1 MSICLSKER
10 LMSLALRDHRI
21 VITAACL
28 IALVTF
34 GSRAGFG
41 LFLEPISSTHGWGR
55 EIFAVAIGIQN
66 IMWGIGQ
73 PIAGA
78 LADRYGTRRV
88 LIVGAVIYAAG
99 LMLMS
104 TATTPSMLHV
114 SAGFLIGV
122 GGAGA
127 SFTLVMAAVSRMVS
141 DERRSWALG
150 LIVASSSLGQFLIVP
165 LGQSFIDLYGW
176 MTALVLI
183 GFLVLAVLPLS
194 LPFDDRTKGSG
205 IAAQTLGQALKEAMG
220 HRSYLLLV
228 AGFFVC
234 GYHVAFIQTHLPAY
248 IVDAGIA
255 ARVGAYAIALVGL
268 FNIVGSYTAGVLG
281 GRWSKKNLLAMIYA
295 ARAVVI
301 ALYVTLPISETST
314 LFFAAAMGLLWLSTV
329 PLTSGLVAVMFG
341 PRYMATLFGI
351 VFLSHQMGAFLGV
364 WLGGWAYDTFG
375 SYTAVWWSGV
385 GLAVAAALIHLPISE
400 RPVARIAAPA

>member
-1 MSICLSKER
+1 MP
-10 LMSLALRDHRI
+10 LALRDPRV

-28 IALVTF
+28 IAVVTF
-34 GSRAGFG
+34 GARSGFG
-41 LFLEPISSTHGWGR
+41 LFLEPISATHGWGR
-55 EIFAVAIGIQN
+55 EIFAVSIGLQN
-66 IMWGIGQ
+66 IIWGIGQ

-78 LADRYGTRRV
+78 LADRFGTRRV
-88 LIVGAVIYAAG
+88 LVVGAVIYCLG
-99 LMLMS
+99 FVLMS
-104 TATTPSMLHV
+104 WSTTPAMLHV

-127 SFTLVMAAVSRMVS
+127 SFALVMAAVSRMVS

-150 LIVASSSLGQFLIVP
+150 LIVASSSLGQFLLVP
-165 LGQSFIDLYGW
+165 LGQAFIDLYGW
-176 MTALVLI
+176 TTALVLI

-194 LPFDDRTKGSG
+194 LPFADQTKGAG

-248 IVDAGIA
+248 IVDAGIE
-255 ARVGAYAIALVGL
+255 ARIGAYAIALVGL

-281 GRWSKKNLLAMIYA
+281 GRRSKKNLLALIYT
-295 ARAVVI
+295 ARAIVI
-301 ALYVTLPISETST
+301 ALYVTLPITAT
-314 LFFAAAMGLLWLSTV
+314 TTVVFAAFMGLLWLSTV

-351 VFLSHQMGAFLGV
+351 VFLSHQLGAFLGV
-364 WLGGWAYDTFG
+364 WLGGWAFDTLG

-385 GLAVAAALIHLPISE
+385 GLAVLAALIHLPISE
-400 RPVARIAAPA
+400 RPVARLQPAG

>member
-1 MSICLSKER
+1 MP
-10 LMSLALRDHRI
+10 LALRDPRVVI
-21 VITAACL
+21 VAACL
-28 IALVTF
+28 IAVVTF
-34 GSRAGFG
+34 GARSGFG
-41 LFLEPISSTHGWGR
+41 LFLEPISATHGWGR
-55 EIFAVAIGIQN
+55 EIFAVSIGLQN
-66 IMWGIGQ
+66 IIWGIGQ

-88 LIVGAVIYAAG
+88 LIVGAVVYCLG
-99 LMLMS
+99 FVLMS
-104 TATTPSMLHV
+104 WSTTPFMLHV
-114 SAGFLIGV
+114 SAGFLIGA

-127 SFTLVMAAVSRMVS
+127 SFALVMAAVSRMVS
-141 DERRSWALG
+141 DEQRSWALG
-150 LIVASSSLGQFLIVP
+150 LIVASSSLGQFLLVP
-165 LGQSFIDLYGW
+165 LGQAFIDLYGW

-183 GFLVLAVLPLS
+183 GVLVLAVLPLS
-194 LPFDDRTKGSG
+194 LPFADQTKGAG
-205 IAAQTLGQALKEAMG
+205 IAAQTLGQALKEAIG

-248 IVDAGIA
+248 IVDAGID
-255 ARVGAYAIALVGL
+255 ARIGAYAIALVGL

-281 GRWSKKNLLAMIYA
+281 GKRSKKNLLALIYT

-301 ALYVTLPISETST
+301 ALYVALPITETST
-314 LFFAAAMGLLWLSTV
+314 LVFAAAMGLLWLSTV

-351 VFLSHQMGAFLGV
+351 VFLSHQAGAFLGV
-364 WLGGWAYDTFG
+364 WLGGWAFDTLG

-385 GLAVAAALIHLPISE
+385 GLALVAALVHLPISE
-400 RPVARIAAPA
+400 RPVARLQPVAE

>member
-1 MSICLSKER
+1 MPS
-10 LMSLALRDHRI
+10 ALRDPRV

-28 IALVTF
+28 IAVVTF
-34 GSRAGFG
+34 GARAGFG

-55 EIFAVAIGIQN
+55 EIFAVSIGIQN

-78 LADRYGTRRV
+78 LADRFGTRRV
-88 LIVGAVIYAAG
+88 LIVGAVVYFLG
-99 LMLMS
+99 FLLMS
-104 TATTPSMLHV
+104 WSTTPAMLHI

-127 SFTLVMAAVSRMVS
+127 SFALVMAAVSRMVS

-150 LIVASSSLGQFLIVP
+150 LIVASSSLGQVLLVP
-165 LGQSFIDLYGW
+165 LGQAFIDLYGW

-194 LPFDDRTKGSG
+194 LPFDDRTKGAG

-234 GYHVAFIQTHLPAY
+234 GYHVAFIQIHLPAF
-248 IVDAGIA
+248 IVDAGIE
-255 ARVGAYAIALVGL
+255 ARIGAYAIALVGL
-268 FNIVGSYTAGVLG
+268 FNIVGAYTAGVLG
-281 GRWSKKNLLAMIYA
+281 GRRSKKNLLALIYT
-295 ARAVVI
+295 ARAIVI
-301 ALYVTLPISETST
+301 AAYVSLPISETST
-314 LFFAAAMGLLWLSTV
+314 LVFAAFMGLLWLSTV

-351 VFLSHQMGAFLGV
+351 VFLSHQLGAFLGA
-364 WLGGWAYDTFG
+364 WLGGWAFDTFG
-375 SYTAVWWSGV
+375 SYTAVWWLGV
-385 GLAVAAALIHLPISE
+385 GLGLAAALVHLPISE
-400 RPVARIAAPA
+400 RPVARLQPAAE